1 MRNFRQVAVARGRH
15 AGGMNIFLYFLTV
28 LIWGTTW
35 IAITFQLGVVPA
47 PVSIAYRFWIA
58 AAVLMAFLF
67 ISRKP
72 WWPPRQAWP
81 YLFAQGIALFC
92 VNFLCFYYA
101 SQWITSGLEAVVFS
115 TAPLWNAING
125 RIFLGKPIKPQV
137 MVGALLGLGGIVLLF
152 APQMAG
158 HWHDSHT
165 LWGLALTLGGTLCF
179 SCGNLLSSRMQSMG
193 LGLTPWLTNSWA
205 MLIGSTTLG
214 VAALALGMPFTLDP
228 SPRYLGALL
237 YLAIPGSVIGFTAYL
252 MLVGRIGPDRAAYS
266 TVLFP
271 IVALTISTF
280 YEGYHWTAPAL
291 AGLALVL
298 AGNLLAFLPPLRR
311 PAPLKSY

>member
-1 MRNFRQVAVARGRH
+1 MRNSRQAAAAPRGH
-15 AGGMNIFLYFLTV
+15 ANGMNIFLYLLTV

-35 IAITFQLGVVPA
+35 IAITFQLGAVPA
-47 PVSIAYRFWIA
+47 PVSIAYRFWLA
-58 AAVLMAFLF
+58 AAVLMGFLL
-67 ISRKP
+67 ITRKP

-92 VNFLCFYYA
+92 LNFLCFYYA
-101 SQWITSGLEAVVFS
+101 SQWVTSGLEAVVFS

-125 RIFLGKPIKPQV
+125 RIFLGRPIRRQV
-137 MVGALLGLGGIVLLF
+137 MTGALLGLAGIVLLF

-158 HWHDSHT
+158 HWNDSKV
-165 LWGLALTLGGTLCF
+165 LMGLALTLGGTLCF
-179 SCGNLLSSRMQSMG
+179 SCGNLLSSRMQT
-193 LGLTPWLTNSWA
+193 LGLTPWLTNTWA

-214 VAALALGMPFTLDP
+214 IGALALGMPFALDP

-252 MLVGRIGPDRAAYS
+252 LLVGRIGPDRAAYS

-271 IVALTISTF
+271 IVALTISTI
-280 YEGYHWTAPAL
+280 YEGYHWTPL
-291 AGLALVL
+291 VLGGLALVL
-298 AGNLLAFLPPLRR
+298 AGNLLAFLPL
-311 PAPLKSY
+311 APRVKVMGAT

>member
-1 MRNFRQVAVARGRH
+1 
-15 AGGMNIFLYFLTV
+15 MNIFLYLLTV

-35 IAITFQLGVVPA
+35 IAITFQLGVTPA

-58 AAVLMAFLF
+58 SAILMVILLV
-67 ISRKP
+67 SRKP

-81 YLFAQGIALFC
+81 WLFAQGIALFC
-92 VNFLCFYYA
+92 LNFLCFYYA
-101 SQWITSGLEAVVFS
+101 SQWVTSGLEAVVFS

-125 RIFLGKPIKPQV
+125 RIFMGRPIKPQV
-137 MVGALLGLGGIVLLF
+137 MAGALLGLGGIVLLF

-158 HWHDSHT
+158 HWQDSHT
-165 LWGLALTLGGTLCF
+165 LLGLALTLGGTLCF
-179 SCGNLLSSRMQSMG
+179 SCGNLLSSRMQSMN
-193 LGLTPWLTNSWA
+193 LGLTPWLTNAWA

-214 VAALALGMPFTLDP
+214 VAALALGMPFALDP

>member
-1 MRNFRQVAVARGRH
+1 MRNFRQAAQARVRH
-15 AGGMNIFLYFLTV
+15 AGGMNLFLYLLTV

-35 IAITFQLGVVPA
+35 IAITFQLGSVPA
-47 PVSIAYRFWIA
+47 PVSIAYRFWLA
-58 AAVLMAFLF
+58 AAVLMGFLL
-67 ISRKP
+67 ITRKP

-92 VNFLCFYYA
+92 LNFLCFYYA
-101 SQWITSGLEAVVFS
+101 SQWVTSGLEAVVFS

-125 RIFLGKPIKPQV
+125 RIFLGRPIRRQV
-137 MVGALLGLGGIVLLF
+137 MMGALLGLAGIVLLF

-158 HWHDSHT
+158 HWNDSKV
-165 LWGLALTLGGTLCF
+165 LMGLALTLGGTLCF
-179 SCGNLLSSRMQSMG
+179 SCGNLLSSRMQT
-193 LGLTPWLTNSWA
+193 LGLTPWLTNTWA

-214 VAALALGMPFTLDP
+214 VAALALGMPFALDP

-252 MLVGRIGPDRAAYS
+252 LLVGRIGPDRAAYS

-271 IVALTISTF
+271 IVALTISTI
-280 YEGYHWTAPAL
+280 YEGYHWTPLAL
-291 AGLALVL
+291 GGLALVL
-298 AGNLLAFLPPLRR
+298 AGNLLAFLQPVPRAKPLG
-311 PAPLKSY
+311 AT

>member
-1 MRNFRQVAVARGRH
+1 MRNFRQAASRPAGH
-15 AGGMNIFLYFLTV
+15 AGDMNIFLYLLTV

-35 IAITFQLGVVPA
+35 IAITFQLGSVPA
-47 PVSIAYRFWIA
+47 PVSIAYRFWLA
-58 AAVLMAFLF
+58 AAVLMGFLL
-67 ISRKP
+67 ITRKP

-92 VNFLCFYYA
+92 LNFLCFYYA
-101 SQWITSGLEAVVFS
+101 SQWVTSGLEAVVFS

-125 RIFLGKPIKPQV
+125 RIFLGRPIRRQV
-137 MVGALLGLGGIVLLF
+137 MMGALLGLAGIVLLF

-158 HWHDSHT
+158 HWNDSKV
-165 LWGLALTLGGTLCF
+165 LIGLALTLGGTLCF
-179 SCGNLLSSRMQSMG
+179 SCGNLLSSRMQT
-193 LGLTPWLTNSWA
+193 LGLTPWLTNTWA

-214 VAALALGMPFTLDP
+214 IGALALGMPFALDP

-252 MLVGRIGPDRAAYS
+252 LLVGRIGPDRAAYS

-271 IVALTISTF
+271 IVALTISTI
-280 YEGYHWTAPAL
+280 YEGYHWTPLAL
-291 AGLALVL
+291 GGLALVL
-298 AGNLLAFLPPLRR
+298 AGNLLAFLPL
-311 PAPLKSY
+311 APRVKVMGAT

>member
-1 MRNFRQVAVARGRH
+1 
-15 AGGMNIFLYFLTV
+15 MNIFLYLLTV

-47 PVSIAYRFWIA
+47 PVSIAYRFWLA
-58 AAVLMAFLF
+58 AAVLMAFLL
-67 ISRKP
+67 IARKP

-92 VNFLCFYYA
+92 LNFLCFYYA
-101 SQWITSGLEAVVFS
+101 SQWVTSGLEAVVFS

-125 RIFLGKPIKPQV
+125 RIFLGRPIRRQV
-137 MVGALLGLGGIVLLF
+137 MMGALLGLGGIVLLF

-158 HWHDSHT
+158 HWNDSKV
-165 LWGLALTLGGTLCF
+165 LFGLALTLAGTLCF
-179 SCGNLLSSRMQSMG
+179 SCGNLLSSRMQS
-193 LGLTPWLTNSWA
+193 LGLTPWLTNTWA

-214 VAALALGMPFTLDP
+214 VAAFAMGMPFALDP

-237 YLAIPGSVIGFTAYL
+237 YLAVPGSVIGFTAYL

-271 IVALTISTF
+271 IVALTISTI
-280 YEGYHWTAPAL
+280 YEGYHWTPPAL
-291 AGLALVL
+291 SGLALVL
-298 AGNLLAFLPPLRR
+298 AGNLLAFLPL
-311 PAPLKSY
+311 APRAKQMEAA

>member
-1 MRNFRQVAVARGRH
+1 MRNFRQVAPPPPQH
-15 AGGMNIFLYFLTV
+15 AGDMNIFLYSLTV

-35 IAITFQLGVVPA
+35 IAISFQMGVVPA

-58 AAVLMAFLF
+58 AAVLLAGLL
-67 ISRKP
+67 ITRRK

-92 VNFLCFYYA
+92 LNFLCFYYA
-101 SQWITSGLEAVVFS
+101 SKWVTSGLEAVIFS

-125 RIFLGKPIKPQV
+125 RIFMKRPIKPQV
-137 MVGALLGLGGIVLLF
+137 MMGALLGLCGIVLLF

-158 HWHDSHT
+158 HWHDSLT
-165 LWGLALTLGGTLCF
+165 LFGLALTLGGTLCF
-179 SCGNLLSSRMQSMG
+179 SCGNLLSSRMQSLN
-193 LGLTPWLTNSWA
+193 LGLTPWLTNTWA

-214 VAALALGMPFTLDP
+214 VAALALGMPFTIDP
-228 SPRYLGALL
+228 APRYLGALL

-271 IVALTISTF
+271 IVALTISTV
-280 YEGYHWTAPAL
+280 YEGYQWTPLAL
-291 AGLALVL
+291 GGLALVL
-298 AGNLLAFLPPLRR
+298 AGNLLAFLPAWPRR
-311 PAPLKSY
+311 AR